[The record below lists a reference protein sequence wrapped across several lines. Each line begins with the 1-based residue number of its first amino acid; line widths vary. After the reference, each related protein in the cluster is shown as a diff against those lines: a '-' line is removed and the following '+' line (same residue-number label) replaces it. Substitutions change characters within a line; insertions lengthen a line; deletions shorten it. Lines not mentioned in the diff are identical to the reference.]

1 VFLPDALVCFCAVT
15 IPSTHVAFPR
25 FCSFADVIDMVVT
38 TNDQIHSMGVFNSF
52 FVRYRTELVG
62 ESNILDISF

>member
-25 FCSFADVIDMVVT
+25 LCSFANVVDMVVT
-38 TNDQIHSMGVFNSF
+38 TNDQIHSMGVLNSI
-52 FVRYRTELVG
+52 FVRYRAELVG
-62 ESNILDISF
+62 ESDILIISF